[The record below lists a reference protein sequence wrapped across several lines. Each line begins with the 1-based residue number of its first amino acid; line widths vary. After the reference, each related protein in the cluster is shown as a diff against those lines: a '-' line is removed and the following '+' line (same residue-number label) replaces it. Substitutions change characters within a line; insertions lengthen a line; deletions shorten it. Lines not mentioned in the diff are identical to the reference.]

1 MRGLYVIKKEE
12 ISIFIDEM
20 SFLGDAWT
28 VEELTTASYAK
39 MPLEI
44 AIRERK
50 SALDKMNDIIGGMV

>member
-1 MRGLYVIKKEE
+1 MKKEE

-20 SFLGDAWT
+20 SFLENAWT

-50 SALDKMNDIIGGMV
+50 SALDKINDIIGGMV

>member
-1 MRGLYVIKKEE
+1 MKKEE

-28 VEELTTASYAK
+28 VEELTASYAK